1 MLCVSPFL
9 KCMLAGRPYR
19 LAMAL
24 PRECY
29 YFAYLMLLGYAL
41 VFSLLLLPTALQN
54 WLPFFFVLFLTLTPA
69 CGPCP
74 LMFISGLGYMRPMGT
89 CGVRCARAISI
100 SQTQNSKS
108 GTAKWHN
115 KNNKKL
121 VLRAGNAISAGGV
134 VEMRPRRRNPAPNT
148 KLVRCGAVR
157 GRCWREKGPCISNIT
172 KVIRMNKNH
181 EIVGAKGKDRR
192 KVG

>member
-1 MLCVSPFL
+1 MPLVWLKNFSREPSGVGGPASAVAPSGSGGRLSRLRGRRHVDIGANIRFAQVNFVLCGSPFL

-74 LMFISGLGYMRPMGT
+74 PMFISGLGCMRPMGT

-100 SQTQNSKS
+100 SQTQNRARRS
-108 GTAKWHN
+108 GIIKIIESWCCGPAMQYP
-115 KNNKKL
+115 L
-121 VLRAGNAISAGGV
+121 VGL
-134 VEMRPRRRNPAPNT
+134 
-148 KLVRCGAVR
+148 
-157 GRCWREKGPCISNIT
+157 
-172 KVIRMNKNH
+172 
-181 EIVGAKGKDRR
+181 
-192 KVG
+192 